1 MAKHKKKKVKNKKV
15 KIKMKN
21 EKNEKEMSGTI
32 NTPDYIQIPFKRCN
46 ICNKTGHISSS
57 CYSHPNLGTLNINT
71 ANYCLLC
78 KSRKHVAKECNM
90 YPKTSLN
97 IKGCTLCMEKRIF
110 AMHPSDLCHGVDDT
124 YQKYMIYKSEIIN
137 NTKKKKLSL
146 INDDPIKISE
156 DNIIRNEIQ
165 QNVVDF
171 SDKSMTHKHSII
183 GDIKNNILNI
193 LISTLT
199 TLIQTIIFICLLI
212 HILIEKHIIPKNNI
226 FLYIGVTLSFFLV
239 FSEVVRFLKQK
250 AFAFWRRK
258 NKKTI
263 S

>member
-1 MAKHKKKKVKNKKV
+1 MAKCKKKKVKNKKGKLKS
-15 KIKMKN
+15 KI

-78 KSRKHVAKECNM
+78 RSRKHVAKECNM

-97 IKGCTLCMEKRIF
+97 IKGCTQCSEKRIF
-110 AMHPSDLCHGVDDT
+110 AMHLSEICQGTDDT
-124 YQKYMIYKSEIIN
+124 YNKFMEY
-137 NTKKKKLSL
+137 KLSCRK
-146 INDDPIKISE
+146 NIKMPK
-156 DNIIRNEIQ
+156 DNLSNETQ
-165 QNVVDF
+165 QNFQDIVD
-171 SDKSMTHKHSII
+171 SKQSNVQIENLNIPARTMPHKYSII
-183 GDIKNNILNI
+183 GGITKNI
-193 LISTLT
+193 LITFLIL
-199 TLIQTIIFICLLI
+199 LIQTIIFICLLI
-212 HILIEKHIIPKNNI
+212 QIRIEHDTPKNNI
-226 FLYIGVTLSFFLV
+226 FLYIGVAFSFLLIV
-239 FSEVVRFLKQK
+239 SEVIRCIEQK

>member
-1 MAKHKKKKVKNKKV
+1 MAKQKKKVKNKKV
-15 KIKMKN
+15 KLKMKN

-71 ANYCLLC
+71 ANYCLAC
-78 KSRKHVAKECNM
+78 RSREHVAKECNM

-97 IKGCTLCMEKRIF
+97 IKGCTQCSEKRIF
-110 AMHPSDLCHGVDDT
+110 AMHLSEICQGVDDT
-124 YQKYMIYKSEIIN
+124 YNKFMEY
-137 NTKKKKLSL
+137 KLSFRK
-146 INDDPIKISE
+146 NIKMSK
-156 DNIIRNEIQ
+156 DNISKNETQ
-165 QNVVDF
+165 QNFQDIADSNQSNVQIENLYIPARTM
-171 SDKSMTHKHSII
+171 SHKHSII
-183 GDIKNNILNI
+183 GGITKNI
-193 LISTLT
+193 LISFLT
-199 TLIQTIIFICLLI
+199 SLIQTIIFICLLI
-212 HILIEKHIIPKNNI
+212 QIRIENHHDTPKNNI
-226 FLYIGVTLSFFLV
+226 FLYIGVTFSFLLIV
-239 FSEVVRFLKQK
+239 IDVIRCIVQK